1 MSNLL
6 TMEAR
11 EGQGVR
17 SSLKVQSAPIS
28 SRTVES
34 TNQHTAVQSAGSA
47 SPSYSRDAPAE
58 EQRYVP
64 GGTYS
69 RMYRHSKGVIDKCRK
84 AIKDFIPALQQTKH
98 KRKQSATGRSSA
110 AASSIRTPSPTPP
123 SSSQRNARR
132 SSSSSRMRSI
142 RGRRSIWK
150 QDGRVIIE
158 NEHGRERK
166 QHAIVL
172 FDPQCQKDVV
182 STVFLQERFGLSFDG
197 LTQEALGYSIT
208 GQEEFVS
215 VGRQAIRWWA
225 PNLNRYENA
234 FCRVVRSSRFDLIIG
249 EETIT
254 KLDIFKPGLIAA
266 FMTPRAGL
274 HGKLAP
280 VALDL

>member
-1 MSNLL
+1 
-6 TMEAR
+6 
-11 EGQGVR
+11 
-17 SSLKVQSAPIS
+17 
-28 SRTVES
+28 
-34 TNQHTAVQSAGSA
+34 
-47 SPSYSRDAPAE
+47 
-58 EQRYVP
+58 
-64 GGTYS
+64 
-69 RMYRHSKGVIDKCRK
+69 
-84 AIKDFIPALQQTKH
+84 
-98 KRKQSATGRSSA
+98 
-110 AASSIRTPSPTPP
+110 
-123 SSSQRNARR
+123 
-132 SSSSSRMRSI
+132 MRSI
-142 RGRRSIWK
+142 RSRRSIWK

-182 STVFLQERFGLSFDG
+182 STAFLQERFGLSFDG

-274 HGKLAP
+274 NAVDVSETHRQAKVRREQERKEKEQREKEKKERQRREKQQVSRTTLP
-280 VALDL
+280 RM